1 MHFFS
6 FIPIPPFQSVYVP
19 PIATHSNRRTVKPV
33 ENSPFF
39 LPTLTNKVSGNTDEN
54 RSLTQEGD
62 LFQDWQDSLKRAE
75 ESVMAQHAQL
85 QEEGGLL
92 EPEYQALRNRA
103 YAAVR

>member
-1 MHFFS
+1 MQFFS

-33 ENSPFF
+33 ENSP
-39 LPTLTNKVSGNTDEN
+39 GNTDEN

-62 LFQDWQDSLKRAE
+62 LFQDGQDSLKRAE

-92 EPEYQALRNRA
+92 EAEYQALRNRA